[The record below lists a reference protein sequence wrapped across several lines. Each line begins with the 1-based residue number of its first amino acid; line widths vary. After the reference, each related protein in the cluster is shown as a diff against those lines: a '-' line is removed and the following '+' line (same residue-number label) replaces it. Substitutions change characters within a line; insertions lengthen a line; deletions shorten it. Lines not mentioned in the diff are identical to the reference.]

1 METIFDNLTVVYF
14 SLLIFDF
21 VCYSIA
27 VIIGK
32 DDFKPIFLYL
42 MSGVFTEIMSKMISR
57 DYFLVLGEKTNA
69 PFFFLFTILQFVF
82 LSYFFKKVITC
93 PVFGKFFKYSVIIVL
108 MIGITPYIL
117 NPTWIL
123 EFSVWLPLMTI
134 PLLLFFSTYYFIE
147 LLRNKKGYP
156 FINIGLFLILG
167 NTLIFLMTIQ
177 FYEGVSSYIRSLLRI
192 LHIFPLIVLH
202 LLFIYECLLYF
213 KSQIRRSTI

>member
-14 SLLIFDF
+14 SLLIFNF

-27 VIIGK
+27 VILGK
-32 DDFKPIFLYL
+32 NDFKPILLYL
-42 MSGVFTEIMSKMISR
+42 MSGVFTEVMSKLVIR

-69 PFFFLFTILQFVF
+69 PFYFLFSILQFLF
-82 LSYFFKKVITC
+82 LSYFYKKVITC
-93 PVFGKFFKYSVIIVL
+93 PVFKRYFKYLIMVVLIIGLV
-108 MIGITPYIL
+108 PYVF
-117 NPTWIL
+117 NPSWL
-123 EFSVWLPLMTI
+123 LHFSVWLPLITM
-134 PLLLFFSTYYFIE
+134 PLLLFYSAYYFIE
-147 LLRNKKGYP
+147 LLKNKNGYP

-177 FYEGVSSYIRSLLRI
+177 FYEGVSSYVRILLRI

-213 KSQIRRSTI
+213 KSQIPRSTI

>member
-32 DDFKPIFLYL
+32 NDFKPIFLYL